1 MPELSVVIPAYDE
14 RENLPP
20 LLDELRAALAATG
33 RTWELL
39 LIDDGS
45 TDGSGEW
52 IDAEAARDPR
62 VIAIHLDRNSGQSAA
77 LATGFARAGGDVV
90 VTLDADLQND
100 PADLP
105 RLLAALDGFD
115 VVSGI
120 RQKRQDSWVRLVSS
134 RIANA
139 TRRAWIGDSVTD
151 IGCSFKAYRRPALDG
166 LPMFNGV
173 HRFLPALCVM
183 RGARL
188 VEVPLTHRPRRAG
201 VSKYGVTN
209 RLGRGFYDLIGVR
222 WLRSR
227 LLRARVREEPR

>member
-1 MPELSVVIPAYDE
+1 MPQLSIVIPVFDE

-20 LLDELRAALAATG
+20 LMEELRAALSAVPQSH
-33 RTWELL
+33 EILL
-39 LIDDGS
+39 VDDGS
-45 TDGSGEW
+45 TDGSGDW
-52 IDAEAARDPR
+52 IAAEAARDPC
-62 VIAIHLDRNSGQSAA
+62 VIALRLERNSGQSAA
-77 LATGFARAGGDVV
+77 LATGFAHAHGEVV

-105 RLLAALDGFD
+105 RVLAALDGFD

-120 RQKRQDSWVRLVSS
+120 RQNRQDSWLRLVSS

-139 TRRAWIGDSVTD
+139 ARRAWIGDSVTD
-151 IGCSFKAYRRPALDG
+151 IGCSFKAYRRWVLDG

-183 RGARL
+183 RGARM
-188 VEVPLTHRPRRAG
+188 VEIPVAHRPRRAG

-222 WLRSR
+222 WLRAR
-227 LLRARVREEPR
+227 LLRAQVRESPR

>member
-1 MPELSVVIPAYDE
+1 MSEPAIAEPAVGVEERNRPVPPPAVV
-14 RENLPP
+14 
-20 LLDELRAALAATG
+20 AALLLGAVMIGTAAIG
-33 RTWELL
+33 GLFE
-39 LIDDGS
+39 S
-45 TDGSGEW
+45 TETRYAEIAREMLASGDW
-52 IDAEAARDPR
+52 L
-62 VIAIHLDRNSGQSAA
+62 V
-77 LATGFARAGGDVV
+77 
-90 VTLDADLQND
+90 
-100 PADLP
+100 P

-120 RQKRQDSWVRLVSS
+120 RQKRQDSWVRLISS